1 MNARLGR
8 RSVSAFTT
16 AVAVAILIGLTAAAC
31 GSSAHA
37 SSTPVTVFSL
47 SADPARD
54 IPVTTLSQHVVL
66 SAVQLRSTLDTLL
79 TNHTTFIAALMHE
92 VGAGSSSTGASVRA
106 LAANT
111 QALTDAIAV
120 VYGTPAA
127 RAFAQLWEQ
136 HTQFFIDYAQATR
149 DHDHGAKEVA
159 ESRLR
164 DYQNDF
170 GSFVSTATAGG
181 VSLVAVTNLL
191 HGHVEDLTRYIEAD
205 VGGNAPEAARILVQ
219 AVTHTR
225 VIAHAVA
232 EAIVAQHLTTVS
244 R

>member
-1 MNARLGR
+1 MNPHLRR
-8 RSVSAFTT
+8 RSTSALTS
-16 AVAVAILIGLTAAAC
+16 AIAIVVALTATAC
-31 GSSAHA
+31 GSSSHE

-47 SADPARD
+47 SADPGQD
-54 IPVTTLSQHVVL
+54 IPVTTPSHQVVL
-66 SAVQLRSTLDTLL
+66 TAAQLRGTLDTLL
-79 TNHTTFIAALMHE
+79 TNHTELIAALMHE
-92 VGAGSSSTGASVRA
+92 VGAGSPSTGPTVRA

-111 QALTDAIAV
+111 QSLTDAIAI
-120 VYGTPAA
+120 VYGTPAG

-149 DHDHGAKEVA
+149 DHNHGAKEES

-181 VSLVAVTNLL
+181 VPLVTVTDLL

-205 VGGNAPEAARILVQ
+205 VDGNTAEAARILAQ
-219 AVTHTR
+219 AVTHIR

-232 EAIVAQHLTTVS
+232 EAIIAQHLPAVS